1 MISIEKT
8 ILFDEDSP
16 LKKGKFNGREM
27 LCDNS
32 LEYYVFMC
40 GQSLSRVSNSID
52 KTKLSLAYLKSS
64 YSSPPTLEGSC
75 PSDFIEYSI
84 ENFFIRSHGIYDR
97 VLIFVNRLCDIG
109 LADESI
115 SHNAIITNDHV
126 KSYSL
131 DAPLKKL
138 RKVCTEYRLERN
150 TIIHH
155 ASYSEDT
162 FDTFTMMHKVHSLA
176 PDSDAEAVI
185 DSAILHGVTNDY
197 IDDYI
202 EEFNAHLELIDNT
215 LKNFYDV
222 AEKVYLNKKSWFT
235 IKI

>member
-16 LKKGKFNGREM
+16 IKKGKFKGFEM
-27 LCDNS
+27 LCSNS
-32 LEYYVFMC
+32 LEHYVFMC
-40 GQSLSRVSNSID
+40 GQSLSRVSSSID
-52 KTKLSLAYLKSS
+52 KTRLSLAYLESS
-64 YSSPPTLEGSC
+64 YTSPPVLEGSC

-115 SHNAIITNDHV
+115 SHNSIITNEHV

-131 DAPLKKL
+131 DATLKKL

-155 ASYSEDT
+155 ASYREET
-162 FDTFTMMHKVHSLA
+162 FDTFSMMHKVHSLA
-176 PDSDAEAVI
+176 DDAEAETLI
-185 DSAILHGVTNDY
+185 NSAVLHDVTNDY
-197 IDDYI
+197 LNNYI
-202 EEFNAHLELIDNT
+202 EEFNGHLELISKALND
-215 LKNFYDV
+215 FYDV
-222 AEKVYLNKKSWFT
+222 AEKVYLIKKSWFK

>member
-1 MISIEKT
+1 MTSIEKT

-16 LKKGKFNGREM
+16 LKKGKLKGGEIF
-27 LCDNS
+27 CDNP

-40 GQSLSRVSNSID
+40 GQSLSRVSNSIG
-52 KTKLSLAYLKSS
+52 KTKLSLAYLENS

-109 LADESI
+109 LGDESI
-115 SHNAIITNDHV
+115 SHNAIITNEHV

-131 DAPLKKL
+131 DISLKKL

-150 TIIHH
+150 AIIHH
-155 ASYSEDT
+155 ASYREET
-162 FDTFTMMHKVHSLA
+162 FDTFAMMHKVHCLA
-176 PDSDAEAVI
+176 EGSDSETVI
-185 DSAILHGVTNDY
+185 DSAILHDVTNNY
-197 IDDYI
+197 IDDYMK
-202 EEFNAHLELIDNT
+202 EFNTHLKLIDKT
-215 LKNFYDV
+215 LNDFYDV

-235 IKI
+235 IRI